1 MFVFRHLNE
10 NLLGFVQR
18 DLSLKLIERIL
29 KCALQGLAALHEQD
43 LVHNDIKANNIMI
56 QTKECSRDTDFQQV
70 QLVDLEDTVHLPPG
84 RATMGIQVGN
94 WMWRSPEAHAQG
106 PVEKSSDMFSF
117 GLVCIYA
124 MTQRLVLAVDESE
137 LLEGEDKLAIVLERQ
152 SSYFADESGFKAFMQ
167 YIGAE
172 SAWHE
177 IFRVINSGF
186 GKDQPRKPFAL
197 WDGNGLD
204 GDFKAFIGGLTNF
217 DPAKRMTAQQA
228 LAHRWLE
235 NV

>member
-10 NLLGFVQR
+10 NLLGFAQR
-18 DLSLKLIERIL
+18 DLSLKLIKRIL
-29 KCALQGLAALHEQD
+29 ECALQGLAALHEQD

-56 QTKECSRDTDFQQV
+56 QTKECSRDADVEQV

-84 RATMGIQVGN
+84 RAIMGIEVGN

-106 PVEKSSDMFSF
+106 PVEKPSDMFSF

-124 MTQRLVLAVDESE
+124 MTQRVVLAVDESE
-137 LLEGEDKLAIVLERQ
+137 LLEGEEKLAIVLERQ
-152 SSYFADESGFKAFMQ
+152 LSYFADESGYKAFLQ

-172 SAWHE
+172 SPWHE

-197 WDGNGLD
+197 WKGKGLD
-204 GDFKAFIGGLTNF
+204 DDFKAFIGGLTDF
-217 DPAKRMTAQQA
+217 DPARRMSAQQA

>member
-1 MFVFRHLNE
+1 
-10 NLLGFVQR
+10 
-18 DLSLKLIERIL
+18 
-29 KCALQGLAALHEQD
+29 
-43 LVHNDIKANNIMI
+43 
-56 QTKECSRDTDFQQV
+56 
-70 QLVDLEDTVHLPPG
+70 
-84 RATMGIQVGN
+84 
-94 WMWRSPEAHAQG
+94 
-106 PVEKSSDMFSF
+106 
-117 GLVCIYA
+117 

-152 SSYFADESGFKAFMQ
+152 LSYFADESGFKAFMQ